1 MLDVYI
7 KINYIT
13 FKYYYFNIAL
23 YNYLGI
29 EFLKFDRSR
38 VGQLFANNKFYYK
51 EIELKVII
59 YIYYYIIG
67 DLY

>member
-7 KINYIT
+7 KINYIK

-29 EFLKFDRSR
+29 EFLRFDRSR
-38 VGQLFANNKFYYK
+38 VGKLFANNKLYYK

-67 DLY
+67 YLY